1 MKESIENLR
10 NEIDKIDDEILFL
23 LSRRYEISK
32 MIGKIKKE
40 KSISV
45 FQKDREAF
53 IMEKIKLQAEKYG
66 LNQEIFKKIYEVILK
81 QSCEIQSEI

>member
-23 LSRRYEISK
+23 LSKRFEISK
-32 MIGKIKKE
+32 LIGKIKKE
-40 KSISV
+40 KNISA
-45 FQKDREAF
+45 FQKDREVF
-53 IMEKIKLQAEKYG
+53 IMGKIKLQAEKYR

-81 QSCEIQSEI
+81 QSRKMQSEI